1 MSPSISVVLPTHNR
15 ADVLRLAIA
24 SVLAQT
30 FSDFELLVVADGC
43 TDETAAMVR
52 ACKDS
57 RVRLFDLPKAP
68 GFGYAN
74 RNVALRSARGKW
86 IAYMS
91 HDNLWLP
98 DHLEILQ
105 PYLARA
111 ELEFVYTRPLYVS
124 RRGDIFIRIINYND
138 PFTFRWALAAN
149 PLVTPPLSCVA
160 HRRACLTRCGYWNE
174 NLQGGGDGDL
184 YARILQGGTKNFAY
198 VPIVTGLHFLANWRS
213 ESWRLRLRLAVR
225 HREGSLPSAMHL
237 IIPPAQTE
245 QQAVWDLICASP
257 QAWSE
262 DLRRAVELQIEMD
275 AAGAHASTLVNF
287 VMTQF
292 HRRVH

>member
-1 MSPSISVVLPTHNR
+1 MSPFISVVLPTHNR
-15 ADVLRLAIA
+15 ADVLRLAIE

-30 FSDFELLVVADGC
+30 FGDFELFVVADGC

-52 ACKDS
+52 AWNDP

-74 RNVALRSARGKW
+74 RNVALHSACGEW

-105 PYLARA
+105 PFLSRA

-138 PFTFRWALAAN
+138 PFTFRRALAAN
-149 PLVTPPLSCVA
+149 PLVTPPSSCVA
-160 HRRACLTRCGYWNE
+160 HRRACLTRYGYWNE
-174 NLQGGGDGDL
+174 NLRRGGDSDL

-198 VPIVTGLHFLANWRS
+198 VPIVTGFHFLANWRS

-225 HREGSLPSAMHL
+225 HREGSLPPAMHL
-237 IIPPAQTE
+237 VIPSGQTE
-245 QQAVWDLICASP
+245 QQAVWNLICAAP
-257 QAWSE
+257 RAWAD

-287 VMTQF
+287 IMTQF
-292 HRRVH
+292 HRHLH